1 MNTVDDAR
9 YRLTLADGQLADA
22 EKDYD
27 DQRWHL
33 CVASA
38 QSAAENAGKAIIAC
52 FLPIEKTHEPV
63 KQIEAMLEEDIIPI
77 EVRQTVVKVLP
88 ALRGLGRK
96 LHIQATYGDENSYTL
111 PWDLFDAEK
120 AQVALQAARQSVT
133 AAQQVYQLI
142 FDTGTDDSALHSAD
156 N

>member
-9 YRLTLADGQLADA
+9 YRLTLAEGQLADA
-22 EKDYD
+22 ERDCK

-63 KQIEAMLEEDIIPI
+63 KQIEAMLEEGIIPD
-77 EVRQTVVKVLP
+77 EVREAVVDVLP
-88 ALRGLGRK
+88 AWRGLGRK
-96 LHIQATYGDENSYTL
+96 LHIQATYGDEDSYTP
-111 PWDLFDAEK
+111 PWDLFDAQT
-120 AQVALQAARQSVT
+120 AQAALQAAHQSVT
-133 AAQQVYQLI
+133 AAQQVYRLI
-142 FDTGTDDSALHSAD
+142 FDTRTDD
-156 N
+156 